1 MPNPYPTAL
10 RERAVRAY
18 EGSAETYAEV
28 AARFSIHINT
38 LVRWVQGARERG
50 TVLPA
55 PRGGGWYS
63 PVDISLLHA
72 LIKERPDRTTRSD
85 ARVPKRPHRKPR
97 PAIECVSRFSELIRL
112 QKNARGVRARHSG
125 IPAQRRAFRDRI
137 GGVDVRRLVFLDES
151 GANLAMWRS
160 TRGFRDLAGQPARLT
175 EVPPDSGRREL
186 SIDG

>member
-38 LVRWVQGARERG
+38 LVRWVQGARDRG

-63 PVDISLLHA
+63 PVDLQLLHS
-72 LIKERPDRTTRSD
+72 LIEARPDRTTEELTRAYNQRAAPEAQVHRSSVLR
-85 ARVPKRPHRKPR
+85 A
-97 PAIECVSRFSELIRL
+97 L
-112 QKNARGVRARHSG
+112 QRTGYVFKKNARG
-125 IPAQRRAFRDRI
+125 RR
-137 GGVDVRRLVFLDES
+137 S
-151 GANLAMWRS
+151 K
-160 TRGFRDLAGQPARLT
+160 T
-175 EVPPDSGRREL
+175 GR
-186 SIDG
+186 